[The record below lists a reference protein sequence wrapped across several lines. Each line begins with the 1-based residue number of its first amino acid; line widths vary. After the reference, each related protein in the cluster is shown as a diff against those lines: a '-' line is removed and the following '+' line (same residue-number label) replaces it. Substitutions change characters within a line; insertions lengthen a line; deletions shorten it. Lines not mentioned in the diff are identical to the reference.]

1 MKKGSKVRVGK
12 VINNK
17 MSKTVVVK
25 IKRRVSHFLYA
36 KIMTR
41 EKKVKAHDVRDEC
54 KIGDIVQIRETRPL
68 SKDKHWRVV
77 KILNKEEKIQ

>member
-1 MKKGSKVRVGK
+1 MKKGSKVRIGE

-25 IKRRVSHFLYA
+25 IKRRVSHFLYG